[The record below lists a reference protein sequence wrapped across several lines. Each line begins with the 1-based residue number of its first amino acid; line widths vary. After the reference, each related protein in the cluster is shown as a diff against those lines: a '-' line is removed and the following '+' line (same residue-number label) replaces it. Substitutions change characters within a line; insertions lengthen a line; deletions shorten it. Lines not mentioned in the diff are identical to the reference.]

1 MKRTVIIGGLVLR
14 GPATTGDFAEVDL
27 LVEDGR
33 IGRIG
38 PGIPADGAEVIDA
51 RGTFVLPG
59 FVDAHHHLWETAMRG
74 ITADWDISEF
84 FWGVRVN
91 HTPIHGPDDVYAGTY
106 AGALSMLDAGTTTV
120 ADFMHA
126 VGTPEHADEA
136 VRAIKASGLR
146 ATWLYGLSDT
156 GTTPQAFDGSGARLA
171 DARRVCA
178 AHFLGDAVT
187 ERVSMGIA
195 ASEIGSVPWDTT
207 RKEYGLARDLDV
219 LLSAHTNSLRLP
231 TPTPEIELLHRDGL
245 LGDRQLHVHGN
256 TSGERELRL
265 LAETGAALVSTPET
279 ELQMGMDF
287 PVFARAAASGVTVG
301 IGTDIQA
308 NNSADAFAAMRLG
321 MQAENARRN
330 RGILDN
336 SGIFGLSGV
345 AVTARQM
352 LGHATIGGARALGL
366 GGVTGSLEPGKAADV
381 ILLRRDAL
389 HHRPMIDPFA
399 TIVLHSR
406 PSDVDTV
413 LVDGVVLKRGGAL
426 DEATAAEAGRL
437 VDAASERVGARM
449 AQRGGRKP
457 PKPDD
462 LLAQMA
468 AGAAANM
475 PEWATRPPARAARR
489 ADRDDERSQEDSG

>member
-1 MKRTVIIGGLVLR
+1 MNRTIITGGLVLR
-14 GPATTGDFAEVDL
+14 GPAPTGDFAEVDL
-27 LVEDGR
+27 LIEDGR
-33 IGRIG
+33 IGRIE
-38 PGIPADGAEVIDA
+38 PGIAVDGAEVIDA

-59 FVDAHHHLWETAMRG
+59 FVDAHQHLWETTMRG
-74 ITADWDISEF
+74 ITADWDLSEF

-106 AGALSMLDAGTTTV
+106 AGALSALDAGTTTV
-120 ADFMHA
+120 ADFVHA

-136 VRAIKASGLR
+136 ARAIKASGLR
-146 ATWLYGLSDT
+146 AVWLYGLNDT
-156 GTTPQAFDGSGARLA
+156 GTTPPAFDGPAARLA
-171 DARRVCA
+171 DARRVRA
-178 AHFLGDAVT
+178 AHFPGDAVA
-187 ERVSMGIA
+187 ERVTMGVA

-207 RKEYGLARDLDV
+207 REEYGLARELDV
-219 LLSAHTNSLRLP
+219 LLSAHTNSVWLP

-245 LGDRQLHVHGN
+245 LRGRQLHAHGN
-256 TSGERELRL
+256 TSSERELRL
-265 LAETGAALVSTPET
+265 LAEAGAALVSTPET
-279 ELQMGMDF
+279 ELQMGMGF
-287 PVFARAAASGVTVG
+287 PMFARAAASGVIVG

-321 MQAENARRN
+321 MQGENVRRN
-330 RGILDN
+330 QGILDS

-345 AVTARQM
+345 AVTVRQM

-366 GGVTGSLEPGKAADV
+366 DGVTGSLEPGKAADV

-399 TIVLHSR
+399 TVVLQCR

-413 LVDGVVLKRGGAL
+413 LIDGVVLKRGGGL
-426 DEATAAEAGRL
+426 DEATMAEAGRL
-437 VDAASERVGARM
+437 VDAAFGRLEARM
-449 AQRGGRKP
+449 EQRGGRKP

-462 LLAQMA
+462 LLAQMM

-475 PEWATRPPARAARR
+475 PDWAIGPQA
-489 ADRDDERSQEDSG
+489 